1 MNDLI
6 ILAHPDRPA
15 AMTVTVRIQYVIRMK
30 FTLDHPATPHVVRAY
45 APGLIRIG
53 EREFARSIIVSARTL
68 IDDWRPQSAADL
80 TAADF
85 EPALA
90 LRPEVLLLG
99 SGARQVFPAPEL
111 LAQLY
116 AARIGFEIM
125 DTGAA
130 CRTYNVLVAE
140 GREVAAAL
148 IIA

>member
-1 MNDLI
+1 MKFSL
-6 ILAHPDRPA
+6 DRPA
-15 AMTVTVRIQYVIRMK
+15 
-30 FTLDHPATPHVVRAY
+30 TLNVVRAY
-45 APGLIRIG
+45 SPGVLRIG
-53 EREFARSIIVSARTL
+53 EREFSRSVILSAEAL
-68 IDDWRPQSAADL
+68 VDWRPQHIAEL
-80 TAADF
+80 TAADL

-99 SGARQVFPAPEL
+99 SGARQVFPAPAL

-116 AARIGFEIM
+116 AARIGFEVM

-140 GREVAAAL
+140 GRAVAAAL